1 MSGAPAPDLFD
12 MAAAGTAAVVAEAE
26 EQRGIFQIPL
36 LQPGGV
42 IVEAPLHAV
51 AFDRIPV
58 QWKPI
63 AQQP

>member
-1 MSGAPAPDLFD
+1 

-26 EQRGIFQIPL
+26 EQRSIFQIPL
-36 LQPGGV
+36 RQSGGV

-51 AFDRIPV
+51 ALNRIPV